1 MLLLWLVVLVLGV
14 AYLAH
19 RRTPPAPALGI
30 SAAYLI
36 LMGVFSHAPGW
47 LLLVFWLL
55 WLAVALPL
63 ALPDLRRRVLSGPLF
78 AWFQKVLPPMSDTE
92 REAIEA
98 GTVWWDGELFSGRPD
113 WQKLLDYPKAQ
124 LTEEEQAFVDGPT
137 EELCAMVSD
146 WDIGQRMDLPEEA
159 WAFIKQH
166 GFFGLIIPKEYG
178 GKGFSAFA
186 HSQVVMKLATRSGD
200 LASTVM
206 VPNSLGPAEL
216 LLHYGTDEQRQRYL
230 PSLAKGD
237 DIPCFAL
244 TGPYA
249 GSDAGGM
256 TDVGIVCKGEWE
268 GREVLGLRLTWEKRY
283 ITLGPVATLLGLA
296 FKCHDPDHL
305 LGDEEDLGITLAL
318 IPTDTPGVEIGRRH
332 VPLGAA
338 FMNGPNSG
346 KDVFVPLEYII
357 GGQEMIGKGWM
368 MLMNCLSVGRSI
380 SLPAV
385 GTSAGKASSY
395 VSGRY
400 AQVREQFNVPI
411 AAFEGIQEAL
421 ARIGGNAWL
430 MDSARIL
437 TANAVDL
444 GEKPSV
450 LSAILKY
457 HLTERGRECIAHAMD
472 IHGGKGIIMGPNN
485 YLGRSWQGAP
495 IFITV
500 EGANILSRNLMIF
513 GQGAIRCHPYVLKE
527 MELAQREDKDQAAR
541 EFDALLVKH
550 IGFAV
555 GNAASSFL
563 LSLSCGHL
571 GNAPGDRISRPYF
584 RALNRLA
591 ASFALLAD
599 FSMMLLGGELKRK
612 ERLRASRRCPQLS
625 LPGLGGAQALP
636 RPGQPGLP
644 ASAAALGH
652 GGKPRQ
658 GRGGAGGPA
667 EQLPQP
673 LLRLRAEGPGTA
685 VRPPAQRAGR
695 RTGRRDRG
703 NPRPSGRRPGV
714 AGDPRWR
721 VPAEG
726 PAGPGR
732 CPRPRLRRGTRKR
745 RAGENPAQGDQGRQG
760 PAASGAEP
768 DRCRRRRRRAERR
781 AGAGPAPGRSGTAQ
795 GDRRRRLRQGGT
807 ATGRRQDPL
816 TLRGKATVATDKG
829 AFRRLCRLHPPKPGR
844 LARIDGHIPDV
855 REAIMLKLFATGLA
869 ASFLLLPPA
878 QAAPPAPYGVQPH
891 QQAVQRAGEQRQR
904 QLQEQRQRFDE
915 QRLQLQQD
923 QLQRQQQNLQRQ
935 RQQRQMQD
943 NLIRQQQLDQQR
955 WRLEQDQRRLDSER
969 RQLENRRRQSQ
980 SPAIR

>member
-1 MLLLWLVVLVLGV
+1 
-14 AYLAH
+14 
-19 RRTPPAPALGI
+19 
-30 SAAYLI
+30 
-36 LMGVFSHAPGW
+36 
-47 LLLVFWLL
+47 
-55 WLAVALPL
+55 
-63 ALPDLRRRVLSGPLF
+63 
-78 AWFQKVLPPMSDTE
+78 
-92 REAIEA
+92 
-98 GTVWWDGELFSGRPD
+98 
-113 WQKLLDYPKAQ
+113 
-124 LTEEEQAFVDGPT
+124 
-137 EELCAMVSD
+137 
-146 WDIGQRMDLPEEA
+146 
-159 WAFIKQH
+159 
-166 GFFGLIIPKEYG
+166 
-178 GKGFSAFA
+178 
-186 HSQVVMKLATRSGD
+186 
-200 LASTVM
+200 M

-411 AAFEGIQEAL
+411 A
-421 ARIGGNAWL
+421 R
-430 MDSARIL
+430 
-437 TANAVDL
+437 
-444 GEKPSV
+444 
-450 LSAILKY
+450 
-457 HLTERGRECIAHAMD
+457 
-472 IHGGKGIIMGPNN
+472 
-485 YLGRSWQGAP
+485 
-495 IFITV
+495 
-500 EGANILSRNLMIF
+500 MIF

-612 ERLRASRRCPQLS
+612 ERLSARLGDVLSYLYLGSAALKRYHDLGNPDYLHPLLRWAMEENLGKAEAALEDLLNNFPSRFFGCALKVLVLPFGRRHKGPGDELDAEIAEILGRPDDDPALQAILAGAFLPKDPQDPVGALAHAFDAVRESAALEKTLHKAIKEGRVQPQAGQNPIDAGAAAGVLS
-625 LPGLGGAQALP
+625 AEQAQALH
-636 RPGQPGLP
+636 Q
-644 ASAAALGH
+644 AEAA
-652 GGKPRQ
+652 
-658 GRGGAGGPA
+658 
-667 EQLPQP
+667 
-673 LLRLRAEGPGTA
+673 
-685 VRPPAQRAGR
+685 R
-695 RTGRRDRG
+695 RK
-703 NPRPSGRRPGV
+703 V
-714 AGDPRWR
+714 
-721 VPAEG
+721 
-726 PAGPGR
+726 
-732 CPRPRLRRGTRKR
+732 
-745 RAGENPAQGDQGRQG
+745 
-760 PAASGAEP
+760 
-768 DRCRRRRRRAERR
+768 
-781 AGAGPAPGRSGTAQ
+781 
-795 GDRRRRLRQGGT
+795 
-807 ATGRRQDPL
+807 
-816 TLRGKATVATDKG
+816 
-829 AFRRLCRLHPPKPGR
+829 
-844 LARIDGHIPDV
+844 IDVDD
-855 REAIMLKLFATGLA
+855 FAK
-869 ASFLLLPPA
+869 
-878 QAAPPAPYGVQPH
+878 
-891 QQAVQRAGEQRQR
+891 E
-904 QLQEQRQRFDE
+904 E
-915 QRLQLQQD
+915 LQLAD
-923 QLQRQQQNLQRQ
+923 GR
-935 RQQRQMQD
+935 
-943 NLIRQQQLDQQR
+943 IR
-955 WRLEQDQRRLDSER
+955 
-969 RQLENRRRQSQ
+969 
-980 SPAIR
+980 